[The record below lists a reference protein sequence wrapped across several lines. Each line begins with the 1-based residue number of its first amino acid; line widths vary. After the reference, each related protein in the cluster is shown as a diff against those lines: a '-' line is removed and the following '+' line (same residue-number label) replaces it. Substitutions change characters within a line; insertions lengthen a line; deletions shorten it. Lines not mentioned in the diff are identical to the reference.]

1 MTKDKIPLLGNLLL
15 RKGFYSKEIEG
26 ILSLVA
32 FNKKNVEVLGSF
44 QLRSQFYFS
53 DIDLFESNVR
63 IPINRIADGFKK
75 KIKKMLNDDK
85 YYIGDIKCG
94 VAEHLR
100 VINDNIYIHNN
111 KVYNYNRK
119 EILERLHRLRKHLPD
134 YKKLKRLI
142 ITNPNEEQ
150 INKIKQIFR
159 FHIVR
164 WTPREILQG
173 YKTLIDDSKYK
184 LVEGMK
190 SPALFKLDFYK
201 YMNNNNFLEFS
212 IIYDLRNSKGQKL
225 NNIPYD
231 TKQTLLNDINK
242 YTTEGQYFKVLKR
255 RFSLLRYEYVFEKKK
270 SNKSKLIVLS
280 KILNSNLG
288 NLYQVK
294 ALIDNLLFLIENFND
309 LNKDR
314 INKSIDDIIDKLS
327 FVSLSKFVREED
339 DIIDDLKMMLK
350 GKSIGDM
357 SGNLEDIYNTIGDII
372 NKESY
377 KYIKI

>member
-1 MTKDKIPLLGNLLL
+1 MW
-15 RKGFYSKEIEG
+15 
-26 ILSLVA
+26 
-32 FNKKNVEVLGSF
+32 
-44 QLRSQFYFS
+44 
-53 DIDLFESNVR
+53 
-63 IPINRIADGFKK
+63 RIADGFKK

-85 YYIGDIKCG
+85 YYIGDTKCG

-100 VINDNIYIHNN
+100 VSYRQVD
-111 KVYNYNRK
+111 
-119 EILERLHRLRKHLPD
+119 P
-134 YKKLKRLI
+134 KRD
-142 ITNPNEEQ
+142 IT
-150 INKIKQIFR
+150 
-159 FHIVR
+159 
-164 WTPREILQG
+164 
-173 YKTLIDDSKYK
+173 
-184 LVEGMK
+184 
-190 SPALFKLDFYK
+190 
-201 YMNNNNFLEFS
+201 
-212 IIYDLRNSKGQKL
+212 SKGQKL

-231 TKQTLLNDINK
+231 TKQTLLNDIHK

-255 RFSLLRYEYVFEKKK
+255 RFSSLRYEHVFEKKK

-280 KILNSNLG
+280 KMLNSNLG

-294 ALIDNLLFLIENFND
+294 ALIDNLLFLIENFDD

-357 SGNLEDIYNTIGDII
+357 SENLEDIYNTIGDII